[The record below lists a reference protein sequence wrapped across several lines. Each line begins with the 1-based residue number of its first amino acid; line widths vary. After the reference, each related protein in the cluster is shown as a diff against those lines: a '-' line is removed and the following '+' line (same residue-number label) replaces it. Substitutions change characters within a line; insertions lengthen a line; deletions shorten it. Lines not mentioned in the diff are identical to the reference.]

1 MRGVRLTLENGQLR
15 PKEKPATMRVLKL
28 IILNLNI
35 VRNY

>member
-1 MRGVRLTLENGQLR
+1 MLKNVQLR

-28 IILNLNI
+28 IMLDLNI